1 VSPVASPAR
10 SAVGSR
16 PYRAP
21 LVPAATRLAR
31 PRWRDGR
38 LLAGVVLVLAS
49 VALGARTVAV
59 AGHTSP
65 VLVAAADLPA
75 GHRLTAADLTALPA
89 RLDGR
94 ATGRYLAAGAASH
107 VVGQVLLRDV
117 GRGEYLPAAGVAP
130 RPEQPWR
137 DVPVQVPSGLLPAIG
152 AGSRVDLLVA
162 TKGSGDARGTT
173 RPLLADVP
181 VLAVRA
187 AGTGDSTVRL
197 RVPVADV
204 LPVLAA
210 TNGGTLLLVA
220 QPALGAPGSL
230 PDAPSAADTTLPLLG
245 SSAIGPPVRAPAPV
259 PAATTPAPAAGAS
272 AAPPGSRPTVPAAAP
287 SGP

>member
-1 VSPVASPAR
+1 V
-10 SAVGSR
+10 SAVGSPLR
-16 PYRAP
+16 PAAAARPDRAP
-21 LVPAATRLAR
+21 VVPPAVRLAR

-59 AGHTSP
+59 AGHTTG

-94 ATGRYLAAGAASH
+94 AAGRYLAAGAASRLL
-107 VVGQVLLRDV
+107 GQVLLRDV

-137 DVPVQVPSGLLPAIG
+137 DVPVQVPSALLPGIG
-152 AGSRVDLLVA
+152 SGSRVDLVVA
-162 TKGSGDARGTT
+162 TKASGDTRGTT

-204 LPVLAA
+204 LPVLSA
-210 TNGGTLLLVA
+210 TNGGQLLLVA

-230 PDAPSAADTTLPLLG
+230 PDAPSAADAQLAPSAA
-245 SSAIGPPVRAPAPV
+245 SSAVRVQAPAPA
-259 PAATTPAPAAGAS
+259 PTSPAPAAGAS
-272 AAPPGSRPTVPAAAP
+272 AGPPGSRSTVPAVAP